1 MPRAI
6 AVPIRE
12 QIVKLKQEGKS
23 YQEIANELGLSRYSV
38 KKIWSRYEK
47 EGEPGLVPSYEHCGR
62 KESKFEKLVWRSTRY
77 LKRLHPSWGAGFI
90 RVKLSQRWP
99 DKQLPHVRTMQRWFS
114 QLGIATASAQPKQTR
129 RERAR
134 VVHQCWQVDAVSH
147 QRLGNGSEACWL
159 SATDEASGAVLVS
172 TAFPLW
178 EI

>member
-1 MPRAI
+1 MPKAL
-6 AVPIRE
+6 AVPIRQ

-23 YQEIANELGLSRYSV
+23 YLEIANELGQSRDSV
-38 KKIWSRYEK
+38 RKIWRRYQEK
-47 EGEPGLVPSYEHCGR
+47 GEQSLVPSYERCGQ
-62 KESKFEKLVWRSTRY
+62 KESTFEKLVWRSVRY

-99 DKQLPHVRTMQRWFS
+99 QQKLPHVRTMQRWFN
-114 QLGIATASAQPKQTR
+114 QAGITSAREQPKRGR

-134 VVHQCWQVDAVSH
+134 IVHQCWQVDAVCD
-147 QRLGNGSEACWL
+147 QRLGDGSEACWL
-159 SATDEASGAVLVS
+159 STTDEASGAVLSS